1 MPPSRPLPPRLRQFS
16 KPSDQL
22 PDVGGRRHFRSPG
35 AFRIS
40 DRIGKQ
46 CAAALIRRGIRL
58 PIAVEVVFQL
68 TNHLLAGGWSA
79 EGASK
84 GSVRVSE
91 MEQQPVLEARNR
103 DGCANRDGTC
113 LTVRL
118 PGQPRTEAFDIC
130 VSFVV
135 VEDAP
140 NFVEVGI
147 LLPLLLRCSRD
158 PPWSPLS
165 SLRGADQHV
174 REIEIASEGAE
185 VTRLCLGCLAQDQ
198 DSRQPFPC
206 RGPSSPDAWPSS
218 PGTPPGHRIPIPG

>member
-1 MPPSRPLPPRLRQFS
+1 MSFFSRSLTVPDVGSLAWGGFGWLKSALLNSVAGLGGVNMRFIPAIRRDAPSRPLPPRLRQFS

-22 PDVGGRRHFRSPG
+22 PDTGGRRHFRPPG

-40 DRIGKQ
+40 HRIGKQ
-46 CAAALIRRGIRL
+46 CAAALIGCGIRL

-113 LTVRL
+113 LAVRL

-135 VEDAP
+135 VEHAP

-147 LLPLLLRCSRD
+147 PAPSPALPQSR
-158 PPWSPLS
+158 SPLVPTVLS
-165 SLRGADQHV
+165 SEYGP
-174 REIEIASEGAE
+174 
-185 VTRLCLGCLAQDQ
+185 TRSGD
-198 DSRQPFPC
+198 
-206 RGPSSPDAWPSS
+206 
-218 PGTPPGHRIPIPG
+218 

>member
-1 MPPSRPLPPRLRQFS
+1 MPPSRPLPPHLRQFPKS
-16 KPSDQL
+16 SDEF
-22 PDVGGRRHFRSPG
+22 PDVGGRRHFRPSG

-40 DRIGKQ
+40 DCIGKQ
-46 CAAALIRRGIRL
+46 SAAALIGRGIRL

-68 TNHLLAGGWSA
+68 TNNLLAGGWPA

-103 DGCANRDGTC
+103 DGCPNRDVTC

-147 LLPLLLRCSRD
+147 PLPFLLRRSRD
-158 PPWSPLS
+158 PPWSPLP
-165 SLRGADQHV
+165 SLRSADRHV
-174 REIEIASEGAE
+174 REIEVASEGAE
-185 VTRLCLGCLAQDQ
+185 VAGLRPGCLAQDQ
-198 DSRQPFPC
+198 QPRQAVLR

-218 PGTPPGHRIPIPG
+218 PGMPSGHRIPIPG